1 MENKEF
7 RTEEQKVNYTYDAQ
21 PNYDTNTNFLQK
33 PQDTRLCKECGR
45 YISTEEMYCPHCG
58 ALDPARRN
66 ADAAW
71 GLFWSCI
78 PGIGL
83 IPGIIN
89 SARGLKISFRTKT
102 NRWKAIAGLSLC
114 ALQSIGLIVLLIL
127 LSAGLL

>member
-1 MENKEF
+1 MENQEF
-7 RTEEQKVNYTYDAQ
+7 RIEDQNADFIYDMQ
-21 PNYDTNTNFLQK
+21 PNAQTM
-33 PQDTRLCKECGR
+33 RLCKECGR
-45 YISTEEMYCPHCG
+45 YISTKEMYCPHCG

-114 ALQSIGLIVLLIL
+114 ALQTIGLFVLLCIEL
-127 LSAGLL
+127 I